1 MVNRTT
7 KNKSNHNH
15 NDISICGF
23 VDGVARRPSI
33 HLLAA
38 VMWVL
43 NFEYRKINRTPQ
55 YLVGDR
61 NYNQVK
67 NLIETEYD
75 EILDIILS
83 AALEDYHKDNL

>member
-1 MVNRTT
+1 
-7 KNKSNHNH
+7 
-15 NDISICGF
+15 
-23 VDGVARRPSI
+23 
-33 HLLAA
+33 
-38 VMWVL
+38 MWVL

>member
-1 MVNRTT
+1 
-7 KNKSNHNH
+7 
-15 NDISICGF
+15 
-23 VDGVARRPSI
+23 
-33 HLLAA
+33 
-38 VMWVL
+38 MWVL

-83 AALEDYHKDNL
+83 AALEDYHKDNLSALDVFKIRNEQPDTKIDSEPIPI